1 MVRQSRGPYL
11 APAPKGGNLEIR
23 WSEGGRSYR
32 RSTGTSDPVQAQKV
46 LAHFI
51 VLKECGEPEPVA
63 TASSVLVSELLTTY
77 RDEHVENKVASKETA
92 DFIIDRLNAFFGPLA
107 VADIM
112 PYHIDEFVARRR
124 RQKKIDCPPTKK
136 RREPYQRIVP
146 GAKDSTIE
154 RDLTVLRAAINYAV
168 KKRRISAD
176 ITPSIEHLAGSPP
189 KDRWLRREEA
199 DALLAAANMRWS
211 ARSQEYIPSTKL
223 TRVYKFVAIALAT
236 AARKSAILELTK
248 DQVDLAQ
255 RRIHFNPPGRAQ
267 TKKRRVAVPIS
278 DWLLPIM
285 EQAMEEAPTG
295 KYLIG
300 MNCIRSAFE
309 GAVARAGLVDVT
321 PHTLR
326 HTWACWAAQAGVS
339 LYEIAGVLGDTLTT
353 VQANYLHHCPDH
365 LRGAVNFDRRAA

>member
-23 WSEGGRSYR
+23 WTEGGRSFR
-32 RSTGTSDPVQAQKV
+32 RSTGTSDPVQAQKI

-51 VLKECGEPEPVA
+51 ILKERGEPEPVA
-63 TASSVLVSELLTTY
+63 TASSVLVAELLAAY

-92 DFIIDRLNAFFGPLA
+92 DFIIDRLKAFFGPMA
-107 VADIM
+107 VADIL
-112 PYHIDEFVARRR
+112 PHHIDDFIA
-124 RQKKIDCPPTKK
+124 K
-136 RREPYQRIVP
+136 RRLGVIGK

-211 ARSQEYIPSTKL
+211 ARAQEYIPSAKL
-223 TRVYKFVAIALAT
+223 TRVYKFIAIGLAT

-285 EQAMEEAPTG
+285 ERAMEEAPSGT
-295 KYLIG
+295 YLIG
-300 MNCIRSAFE
+300 TNCIRTAFE
-309 GAVARAGLVDVT
+309 GAASRAGLTDVT